1 MKTQTFQGGIH
12 PPTFKERTRAQAI
25 RALSQPEKVYLPL
38 LQHTGAPLEPLVK
51 KGDKVKR
58 GQKIADVHAFVAAP
72 LHSPVAGV
80 VSGMQDCPHPVR
92 GTFSCLVIENDG
104 TGEEERTDPVQAD
117 EIESRDPAFFRDWIR
132 EGGMV
137 GLGGAAFPT
146 HVKVTP
152 PEGKTIDTLVI
163 NGAECEPY
171 LTSDHRVMVERPQL
185 VWLGARILRRAC
197 GAQKILVGIEDNKP
211 DCITALRDAASEV
224 PVECAVRALP
234 TMYPQGSEKHLILSL
249 LGREVPP
256 GGLPLDVGVV
266 VSNVQTAAYI
276 GRMAHKGLPLVDRV
290 ITLTGDCVTS
300 PANIEVPLGIRLAEL
315 LALSGGLSSQPLK
328 IIMGGPMTGIAQ
340 VSMEIPVI
348 KGTSGF
354 VLTRKLHEKREYPCI
369 RCGRCVTT
377 CPMHLVPSDLAR
389 FSEFRDFEQARAWY
403 ALDCM
408 ECGICSYGCPSGI
421 PLTQHI
427 KYAKAE
433 IGRRSRKGGK

>member
-1 MKTQTFQGGIH
+1 MKTLSFRGGIH
-12 PPTFKERTRAQAI
+12 PPTFKEKTQEQPI
-25 RALSQPEKVYLPL
+25 RSFPQPEKVYLPL

-58 GQKIADVHAFVAAP
+58 GQKVADVHAFVAAP
-72 LHSPVAGV
+72 LHASIAGTVAGQ
-80 VSGMQDCPHPVR
+80 QDYPHPVR

-104 TGEEERTDPVQAD
+104 TNEEEKAEPIQEN
-117 EIESRDPAFFRDWIR
+117 EIESKEPGFFRDWIR

-152 PEGKTIDTLVI
+152 PEGKTIDTLI
-163 NGAECEPY
+163 LNGAECEPY
-171 LTSDHRVMVERPQL
+171 LTSDHRVMVERSKL
-185 VWLGARILRRAC
+185 VVLGARILCRAC
-197 GAQKILVGIEDNKP
+197 GAKKILIGIENNKP
-211 DCITALRDAASEV
+211 ESIAAMREAVSVV
-224 PVECAVRALP
+224 PGEWEIRSLP
-234 TMYPQGSEKHLILSL
+234 AKYPQGSEKHLILSL
-249 LGREVPP
+249 LGRAVPP

-276 GRMAHKGLPLVDRV
+276 GRMAQTGLPLVDRV
-290 ITLTGDCVTS
+290 LTLTGDCLVS
-300 PANIEVPLGIRLAEL
+300 PANLEVPLGVRLMEL
-315 LALSGGLSSQPLK
+315 VEFCGGLSSEPRK

-340 VSMEIPVI
+340 VTMEIPVI

-354 VLTRKLHEKREYPCI
+354 VLTCDLYEKHEYPCI

-377 CPMHLVPSDLAR
+377 CPMHLVPSDLAK
-389 FSEFRDFEQARAWY
+389 FSEFRDFDQARDWY
-403 ALDCM
+403 ALDCI
-408 ECGICSYGCPSGI
+408 ECGICAYGCPSGI

-433 IGRRSRKGGK
+433 IIRRSRKGGK